1 MQTDSLYIL
10 ELIEK
15 ITQALKMIRRVSS
28 FMSRQNLLLIYH
40 SLVEQRLNY
49 CSEVW
54 DTLSD
59 GLSQKLQ
66 KLQNRAARII
76 TKSAYDASS
85 SELLVELRWRALAHE
100 RRTKKGIM
108 MYKVLNN
115 LAPEYLKDLFRE
127 TNQVHDHDLR
137 NSDLNLLPPKP
148 KSNLLKKSFSYS
160 GAVIWNSLPRHV
172 RLANS
177 LTEFKRSLK
186 FSV

>member
-66 KLQNRAARII
+66 NRAARII

-85 SELLVELRWRALAHE
+85 SELLVELRWRALAH
-100 RRTKKGIM
+100 
-108 MYKVLNN
+108 
-115 LAPEYLKDLFRE
+115 A
-127 TNQVHDHDLR
+127 
-137 NSDLNLLPPKP
+137 
-148 KSNLLKKSFSYS
+148 
-160 GAVIWNSLPRHV
+160 
-172 RLANS
+172 
-177 LTEFKRSLK
+177 
-186 FSV
+186 

>member
-59 GLSQKLQ
+59 GLSAKI
-66 KLQNRAARII
+66 AI
-76 TKSAYDASS
+76 
-85 SELLVELRWRALAHE
+85 EWRALAH
-100 RRTKKGIM
+100 
-108 MYKVLNN
+108 
-115 LAPEYLKDLFRE
+115 A
-127 TNQVHDHDLR
+127 
-137 NSDLNLLPPKP
+137 
-148 KSNLLKKSFSYS
+148 
-160 GAVIWNSLPRHV
+160 
-172 RLANS
+172 
-177 LTEFKRSLK
+177 
-186 FSV
+186 

>member
-15 ITQALKMIRRVSS
+15 ITQALKMIRRVRS

-59 GLSQKLQ
+59 GLYQKLQ

-76 TKSAYDASS
+76 TKSAYDASF

-100 RRTKKGIM
+100 RRTKKAIM

>member
-1 MQTDSLYIL
+1 MTLHLVNYL
-10 ELIEK
+10 L
-15 ITQALKMIRRVSS
+15 
-28 FMSRQNLLLIYH
+28 NLGGVHLLM
-40 SLVEQRLNY
+40 
-49 CSEVW
+49 
-54 DTLSD
+54 
-59 GLSQKLQ
+59 
-66 KLQNRAARII
+66 
-76 TKSAYDASS
+76 
-85 SELLVELRWRALAHE
+85 HE
-100 RRTKKGIM
+100 RRTKKAIM

-137 NSDLNLLPPKP
+137 NSNLNLLPPKP

>member
-1 MQTDSLYIL
+1 MAYPQI
-10 ELIEK
+10 
-15 ITQALKMIRRVSS
+15 
-28 FMSRQNLLLIYH
+28 
-40 SLVEQRLNY
+40 
-49 CSEVW
+49 
-54 DTLSD
+54 
-59 GLSQKLQ
+59 
-66 KLQNRAARII
+66 LQNRAARII

-85 SELLVELRWRALAHE
+85 SELLVELRWRALAQE
-100 RRTKKGIM
+100 RRTKKAIM

-137 NSDLNLLPPKP
+137 NSDLNLLPPKQ

-160 GAVIWNSLPRHV
+160 GTVIWNSLPRHV

>member
-1 MQTDSLYIL
+1 MAYPKNRKNCKTGLP
-10 ELIEK
+10 E
-15 ITQALKMIRRVSS
+15 SS
-28 FMSRQNLLLIYH
+28 QRARMTLHLVNYLLNLGGVHLLM
-40 SLVEQRLNY
+40 
-49 CSEVW
+49 
-54 DTLSD
+54 
-59 GLSQKLQ
+59 
-66 KLQNRAARII
+66 
-76 TKSAYDASS
+76 
-85 SELLVELRWRALAHE
+85 HE
-100 RRTKKGIM
+100 RRTKKAIM

>member
-1 MQTDSLYIL
+1 MKQYVYHHVFIKCS
-10 ELIEK
+10 
-15 ITQALKMIRRVSS
+15 AVRRPPSVVRRPPSAVRRPPSVVRRPPSVVRRPSSAVRRPPSVVRRPPSAVRRPVRLLSTPVSS

-85 SELLVELRWRALAHE
+85 SELLVELRWRALAH
-100 RRTKKGIM
+100 
-108 MYKVLNN
+108 
-115 LAPEYLKDLFRE
+115 A
-127 TNQVHDHDLR
+127 
-137 NSDLNLLPPKP
+137 
-148 KSNLLKKSFSYS
+148 
-160 GAVIWNSLPRHV
+160 
-172 RLANS
+172 
-177 LTEFKRSLK
+177 
-186 FSV
+186 

>member
-59 GLSQKLQ
+59 GLPQKLK

-85 SELLVELRWRALAHE
+85 SELLVELIRWRALAH
-100 RRTKKGIM
+100 
-108 MYKVLNN
+108 
-115 LAPEYLKDLFRE
+115 A
-127 TNQVHDHDLR
+127 
-137 NSDLNLLPPKP
+137 
-148 KSNLLKKSFSYS
+148 
-160 GAVIWNSLPRHV
+160 
-172 RLANS
+172 
-177 LTEFKRSLK
+177 
-186 FSV
+186 

>member
-28 FMSRQNLLLIYH
+28 FMSRQNMLLIYH

-66 KLQNRAARII
+66 NRAARII
-76 TKSAYDASS
+76 TKSACDASS
-85 SELLVELRWRALAHE
+85 SELLVELRWRALAH
-100 RRTKKGIM
+100 
-108 MYKVLNN
+108 
-115 LAPEYLKDLFRE
+115 A
-127 TNQVHDHDLR
+127 
-137 NSDLNLLPPKP
+137 
-148 KSNLLKKSFSYS
+148 
-160 GAVIWNSLPRHV
+160 
-172 RLANS
+172 
-177 LTEFKRSLK
+177 
-186 FSV
+186 